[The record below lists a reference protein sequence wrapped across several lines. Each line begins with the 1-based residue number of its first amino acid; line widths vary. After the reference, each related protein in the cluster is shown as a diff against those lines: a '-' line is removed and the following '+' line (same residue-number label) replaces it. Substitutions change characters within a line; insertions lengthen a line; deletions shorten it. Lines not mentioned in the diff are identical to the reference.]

1 MTERRAYLTLRDLEF
16 SVLDLADQE
25 IVVVLQGE
33 DVLHLEGNRSD
44 EGEFPPIPDPVAT
57 FVEVAKHGMLTS
69 AETPPWLSGAELV
82 DRHLERELRL
92 QTWRVRLRHT
102 DRRAFRV
109 LANLL
114 LARTPEHASI
124 STTTFG
130 GVAARRLNLGE
141 LRYPAPF
148 QTTPP
153 TFPVDYEMPSRSSRD
168 RFLQI
173 SFVREP
179 EAADL
184 DAICHGLDV
193 WGRLPML
200 GGYPADDMLPWQSAA
215 VPDGAFLLD
224 PTTVEQAFPDVF
236 RCDDDCYAAV
246 INWAHVVNHSMC
258 PVAGV
263 LLR

>member
-1 MTERRAYLTLRDLEF
+1 MTERRAYLTLRDLEWA
-16 SVLDLADQE
+16 VLDLADQE
-25 IVVVLQGE
+25 VVVVLQGE
-33 DVLHLEGNRSD
+33 DVLQIEGNRSE
-44 EGEFPPIPDPVAT
+44 EGDFPPIPDPVAT
-57 FVEVAKHGMLTS
+57 FVEVANHGMLTS
-69 AETPPWLSGAELV
+69 AETPPWLSGAELI
-82 DRHLERELRL
+82 DRNLDRELRR
-92 QTWRVRLRHT
+92 QTWRVRLRRT
-102 DRRAFRV
+102 DRRAFRI

-130 GVAARRLNLGE
+130 GVAARRLNLSE

-148 QTTPP
+148 HAAPP
-153 TFPVDYEMPSRSSRD
+153 AFPVDYEMPSRSSRD

-173 SFVREP
+173 SFVHAPRT
-179 EAADL
+179 ADL
-184 DAICHGLDV
+184 EAICRGLDL

-200 GGYPADDMLPWQSAA
+200 GGYPADEMVPWQSAA
-215 VPDGAFLLD
+215 VPDAAFLLD

-246 INWAHVVNHSMC
+246 INWAHVVDHSMC